1 MCNGVR
7 LAPCERVG
15 SSVGSDACGRRSI
28 LETTQRFGA
37 HILSSFMEAK
47 RAQHLCALNLHTV
60 PQRTRESRAVS
71 CKVCRLWE
79 QGGACCAG
87 GLGPLGGPGARESSK
102 RPTVHRLS
110 LHERGGISQPPL
122 RPGLVVVGVLG
133 VRIQGTEALC
143 PRPCYT
149 FSSDALRS
157 SLLALRHG
165 GEMEAEVAAPVLDA
179 TMESVLPTVSEE
191 EIAKKVR
198 RIPPQK
204 PPHRTRT

>member
-1 MCNGVR
+1 VFHAELATLLDSVKLTEGV
-7 LAPCERVG
+7 E
-15 SSVGSDACGRRSI
+15 
-28 LETTQRFGA
+28 
-37 HILSSFMEAK
+37 
-47 RAQHLCALNLHTV
+47 
-60 PQRTRESRAVS
+60 
-71 CKVCRLWE
+71 
-79 QGGACCAG
+79 
-87 GLGPLGGPGARESSK
+87 LG
-102 RPTVHRLS
+102 H
-110 LHERGGISQPPL
+110 PL
-122 RPGLVVVGVLG
+122 R
-133 VRIQGTEALC
+133 VR
-143 PRPCYT
+143 RYT